1 MATLAHCAYC
11 FEILSASIEKRQ
23 PLHLKQVEE
32 LWDKYNAPSDE
43 DEAEHHD
50 DDDDDEDE
58 DEDMEEVPAPEQRTT
73 TSLRPAA
80 ISRLLAPSPRSSS
93 SSSVPSTASSVSVN
107 GTSSSAATSKSSS
120 RSSFFSTLGRR
131 SKPTESPSSYADYP
145 LFVTWNTVS
154 RSGHKLLR
162 GCIGTFEGQ
171 KLDDG
176 LRSYALTSASRT
188 PSLECGVTLL
198 HTFTPIASPLAWDIG
213 IHGLRISFV
222 YHSRRYGATY
232 LPDVPK
238 EQGWTKE
245 ETIVSLMR
253 KAGWTG
259 RREDWRKVGDLQVVT
274 YMGKKVTIGYAE
286 WRAWK
291 QWTQGGEASVAL
303 N

>member
-50 DDDDDEDE
+50 DDDDDEDG
-58 DEDMEEVPAPEQRTT
+58 DEDMEEAPAPEQRTT
-73 TSLRPAA
+73 SSLRPAA

-120 RSSFFSTLGRR
+120 RSSFFSALGRR

-176 LRSYALTSASRT
+176 LRSYALTSFVSPPAPPFPA
-188 PSLECGVTLL
+188 PSL
-198 HTFTPIASPLAWDIG
+198 HT
-213 IHGLRISFV
+213 H
-222 YHSRRYGATY
+222 
-232 LPDVPK
+232 
-238 EQGWTKE
+238 
-245 ETIVSLMR
+245 
-253 KAGWTG
+253 
-259 RREDWRKVGDLQVVT
+259 
-274 YMGKKVTIGYAE
+274 
-286 WRAWK
+286 
-291 QWTQGGEASVAL
+291 
-303 N
+303 